1 MWKTMNLG
9 IGIEK
14 SNSSVNMNITWYG
27 LFLVFPWFNG
37 HKFSHDHIKS
47 GHWTEF
53 EASNL
58 DDSKGY
64 QIWLIIRRLS
74 RNVFFMPSEATC
86 FGCFK
91 PNVEQQRST
100 FTCHDSHYFAD
111 DSQVS
116 RLTQIA
122 TVIPSAC
129 GISIGFVAAQWVVFV
144 AINGTTGDENENML
158 STLRY
163 MFFVLGFKSSR
174 VFWILVSLQLFHPQ
188 QRIARWFW

>member
-1 MWKTMNLG
+1 M
-9 IGIEK
+9 
-14 SNSSVNMNITWYG
+14 
-27 LFLVFPWFNG
+27 
-37 HKFSHDHIKS
+37 
-47 GHWTEF
+47 
-53 EASNL
+53 
-58 DDSKGY
+58 DDSKGVPN
-64 QIWLIIRRLS
+64 LADNPTS
-74 RNVFFMPSEATC
+74 FKECFFMPSEATF

-163 MFFVLGFKSSR
+163 MFFVLGSR
-174 VFWILVSLQLFHPQ
+174 VAVSSGFWFPFNCSALNKELPADFGRRHVETCLAVVS
-188 QRIARWFW
+188 